1 MSDQSAVDAV
11 LAFLESPDL
20 ATEAAG
26 SPAVRATL
34 NGLLDQVLDE
44 IAMLSPVLAQHEVAE
59 RDRIQRSLEL
69 RQQIV
74 ARIRAIL
81 ARGDEAIAPPTKAGM
96 PPPPEKRQ
104 ERSRT

>member
-20 ATEAAG
+20 AAEAAG

-34 NGLLDQVLDE
+34 KGLMNQVLDE
-44 IAMLSPVLAQHEVAE
+44 IAVLTPVLAQHEVAE
-59 RDRIQRSLEL
+59 RDRIQHSLDL

-74 ARIRAIL
+74 ARIRAVL
-81 ARGDEAIAPPTKAGM
+81 AHGDEAIAPPTKAGM

-104 ERSRT
+104 EKSRT